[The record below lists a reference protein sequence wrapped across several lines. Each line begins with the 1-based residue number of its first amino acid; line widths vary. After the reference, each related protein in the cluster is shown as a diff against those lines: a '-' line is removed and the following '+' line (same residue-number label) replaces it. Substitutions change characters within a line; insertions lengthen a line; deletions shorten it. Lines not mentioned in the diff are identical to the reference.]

1 MLFSQIKR
9 YSVTAALTAPAA
21 PTAPTGKHID
31 KSIDKLV
38 VVSDFVKIM
47 KYDMFGRIQNLKPCN
62 KCGKMKY

>member
-9 YSVTAALTAPAA
+9 YSVPTASTA
-21 PTAPTGKHID
+21 PTASTVKYID
-31 KSIDKLV
+31 KSIDNLV
-38 VVSDFVKIM
+38 VVSDFVKNM

>member
-1 MLFSQIKR
+1 MLFSQIER
-9 YSVTAALTAPAA
+9 YSVPTA
-21 PTAPTGKHID
+21 PTAPTGKPVD

-38 VVSDFVKIM
+38 VVSDFVKNM

>member
-9 YSVTAALTAPAA
+9 YSVPSAPSA
-21 PTAPTGKHID
+21 PSGKPDI
-31 KSIDKLV
+31 V
-38 VVSDFVKIM
+38 VVSDFVKNM